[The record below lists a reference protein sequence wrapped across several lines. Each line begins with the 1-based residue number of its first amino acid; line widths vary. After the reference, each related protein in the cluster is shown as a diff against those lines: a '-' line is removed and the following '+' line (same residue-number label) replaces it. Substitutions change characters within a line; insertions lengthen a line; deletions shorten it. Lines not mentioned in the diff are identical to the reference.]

1 MADEGFAFMFGFFI
15 SFLIFAIIFLTIN
28 EDNVDID
35 NELGPYMC
43 ESHGLEFVSAEG
55 KIGIEHKSNYLKV
68 VCQEYKPETAVED
81 NYLFI
86 LE

>member
-1 MADEGFAFMFGFFI
+1 MGDEGLAFWVGSFI
-15 SFLIFAIIFLTIN
+15 TFIVMLIFILVIN

-35 NELGPYMC
+35 DELGPYMC
-43 ESHGLEFVSAEG
+43 EQHGLEFVSADG
-55 KIGIEHKSNYLKV
+55 KIGIEHSRNYLKV